1 MFIMGVLVMAAVKRK
16 DSKGRVLK
24 AGEHERK
31 DGRYMYIYKNPQ
43 SSKKEY
49 VYANTLQELREKEE
63 QVNKDLL
70 DGIDSASAKMTLN
83 ELFSVR
89 MNLKKDL
96 RESTRT
102 NYLRMWK
109 SCVQSSS
116 IGNRKICDLKQIH
129 IKTFYTELSKAGMK
143 KNSIKLIHNLIFSA
157 LELAVDSD
165 FIRKNPAKDCM
176 KEIKSDADEKVPLN
190 ETEIQNLIKFCE
202 RSTVYSCH
210 IPFLIIAIQSCMR
223 VGELTGLTWQDVDMK
238 KRIINVNHQL
248 IYKNYGDGCKFHI
261 SKPKTEAGCRTIPM
275 TQAVYDAFLE
285 IKKTN
290 MLLGK
295 RCMMNVEGYDNFVF
309 LSGSGSPLAVN
320 AVNSFL
326 LNIEKAYNKEH
337 SEDKIPHLSAH
348 VLRHTGCT
356 LFASAGME
364 LKVLQDLMGHADAQ
378 VTLNVYNHKSEERTA
393 REIHRID
400 NVINL

>member
-1 MFIMGVLVMAAVKRK
+1 MAAAKRK

-43 SSKKEY
+43 NGKKEY
-49 VYANTLQELREKEE
+49 VYASSLQELREKEE

-96 RESTRT
+96 RENTRT

-109 SCVQSSS
+109 SNVESSS

-176 KEIKSDADEKVPLN
+176 KEIKSDASEKVPLN
-190 ETEIQNLIKFCE
+190 ETEIQNLFEFCKN
-202 RSTVYSCH
+202 STVYSCH
-210 IPFLIIAIQSCMR
+210 IPFLTIAIESCMR
-223 VGELTGLTWQDVDMK
+223 IGELTGLTWQDVDLK
-238 KRIINVNHQL
+238 NRTINVNHQL

-261 SKPKTEAGCRTIPM
+261 SKPKTEAGCRIIPM
-275 TQAVYDAFLE
+275 TQAVHDAFLE
-285 IKKTN
+285 IKKIN
-290 MLLGK
+290 MLLGR
-295 RCMMNVEGYDNFVF
+295 RCTVNVEGYDNFIF

-337 SEDKIPHLSAH
+337 LENKLPHLSAH

-356 LFASAGME
+356 LFATAGME
-364 LKVLQDLMGHADAQ
+364 LKALQDLMGHKDAQ
-378 VTLNVYNHKSEERTA
+378 VTLNVYDHKNNERTE
-393 REIHRID
+393 REVQRIG
-400 NVINL
+400 NVINF